1 MRNTLSFL
9 VGLGLVVGVRAS
21 VGASLADNDGFQRRN
36 GQMYVLRNGQLR
48 AMTRDSRLPTGALVS
63 KDGFITDARGRRTE
77 LREGQGCDLK
87 GNIVAVAPT
96 AAGGLALAQPARAS
110 RTIAVARLRP
120 APEAYRLLG
129 GPGRP
134 GGPGLPGGPGG
145 YGPGPA
151 ERRDAEGEGEKRA
164 EKEWEHR
171 RKEEEKRW
179 ERERKH
185 AEKADEH
192 GRKWEKKR
200 HKGHKWDD

>member
-9 VGLGLVVGVRAS
+9 VGLGLAVGVRVS
-21 VGASLADNDGFQRRN
+21 IGAPLADNDGFQRRN
-36 GQMYVLRNGQLR
+36 GQMYILRNGQLR
-48 AMTRDSRLPTGALVS
+48 AMTRDSRLPTGVLVS
-63 KDGFITDARGRRTE
+63 KDGFVTDARGRRTE

-87 GNIVAVAPT
+87 GNVVTIAPT
-96 AAGGLALAQPARAS
+96 AAGGLALAQPARVSRAAS
-110 RTIAVARLRP
+110 VYRRRP
-120 APEAYRLLG
+120 ATEAYRMPA

-134 GGPGLPGGPGG
+134 GGPGMH
-145 YGPGPA
+145 GPGPA
-151 ERRDAEGEGEKRA
+151 ERREDGEEGEKHA

-185 AEKADEH
+185 AEKAYEH
-192 GRKWEKKR
+192 GKKWKEKR